1 MDAVRDLTFGQILE
15 QNARSFASRK
25 AVVCGG
31 DSLDYGQLA
40 ARVRRLTR
48 ALQTIGFGEGDRLL
62 WMGQNCHRA
71 LECIIAAAN
80 LGGMVCPVNW
90 RGSVPELKFVFDDLA
105 PSVVVVDATM
115 TEQARQLPDDLGSG
129 VAWVSTTDATGML
142 GYEDL
147 LTRQSDEPLGLPAV
161 DPAAAVCVVYTA
173 AFEGAPNGSM
183 LTQTNLFSQGAV
195 LTSLFRIDSDFRY
208 LVCGPLF
215 HIATLQLLIPT
226 LQAGGVNVFVPKADA
241 VDVCEAID
249 AERCT
254 WGFLVPP
261 TINEIV
267 TLNEHGKYDLSS
279 FQSFVSL
286 PGWDDMV
293 QPDPSCY
300 AHGGVGQTE
309 VSGMYALAAF
319 GRSGTKTTAGRP
331 VPNAVVAVVDEDD
344 ASVAPLE
351 VGEIVVRGPLVH
363 AGYWNRP
370 AINALRFRNDWW
382 HTRDLGYVDD
392 EGIVHFVGPK
402 ARMLKS
408 GVENIYPAE
417 VEACL
422 EAHAAVRE
430 AAIIGV
436 PDARLGQAVVAIVA
450 LDASGAAVTADELI
464 AHCRSRL
471 ASYKK
476 PVRVEFVDTLP
487 RSGMAKDYGALD
499 ARFGGGNYP
508 GGGTDSVVNTRL
520 EKTSR

>member
-1 MDAVRDLTFGQILE
+1 MDTVRDLTFGQILE
-15 QNARSFASRK
+15 QNGRSYGARK

-31 DSLDYGQLA
+31 HSLDYRQLA
-40 ARVRRLTR
+40 GRVRRLTR
-48 ALQTIGFGEGDRLL
+48 VLAAFGFGEGDRLL
-62 WMGQNCHRA
+62 WMGQNCHRV

-90 RGSVPELKFVFDDLA
+90 RGSLVELGFVFDDLT
-105 PSVVVVDATM
+105 PSVVVVDRTM
-115 TEQARQLPDDLGSG
+115 TEQARQIRDDSGSD
-129 VAWVSTTDATGML
+129 VAWVSTTDAPGML
-142 GYEDL
+142 VYEDVL
-147 LTRQSDEPLGLPAV
+147 AGQGDEPLDLPAV
-161 DPAAAVCVVYTA
+161 DPAAAVCVLYTA
-173 AFEGAPNGSM
+173 AFEGRPNGSM
-183 LTQTNLFSQGAV
+183 LTQTNLLSQGAI
-195 LTSLFRIDSDFRY
+195 LTALFRIDSDFRY

-215 HIATLQLLIPT
+215 HIATLQLLMPT

-261 TINEIV
+261 TINEII

-293 QPDPSCY
+293 QPDSSCY

-309 VSGMYALAAF
+309 VSGMYALAAL
-319 GRSGTKTTAGRP
+319 GRSGAKTTAGRP
-331 VPNAVVAVVDEDD
+331 VPNAIVAVVNEDD
-344 ASVAPLE
+344 TPAAPLE

-370 AINALRFRNDWW
+370 DINVVRFRNGWW
-382 HTRDLGYVDD
+382 HTRDLGYLDD
-392 EGIVHFVGPK
+392 DGIVHFVGPK
-402 ARMLKS
+402 TRMLKS

-422 EAHAAVRE
+422 EAHTAVRE

-436 PDARLGQAVVAIVA
+436 PDPRLGQAVVAVVA
-450 LDASGAAVTADELI
+450 VDPATAVTADDLI
-464 AHCRSRL
+464 AHCRSEL

-476 PVRVEFVDTLP
+476 PVRVEFVDALP
-487 RSGMAKDYGALD
+487 RSGTAKDYDALD

-508 GGGTDSVVNTRL
+508 GGGTDSVVHTRA
-520 EKTSR
+520 EKASR